1 MTYIYEPIDEAGG
14 TQAIDTMDLQVVPM
28 LWPTDSPSQK
38 ANFLGV
44 PSLTI

>member
-14 TQAIDTMDLQVVPM
+14 TQAIDTMDLQVVPL